1 MLDAMRNRAGG
12 WVAKVF
18 IILLAGSF
26 AVWGVAD
33 VFTSRQDDVLVTV
46 GDVEIT
52 AEDYRNVFNRQLR
65 QLSRQLG
72 RSITPDMARDMGLD
86 RQILNQLIND
96 AAFAAQASELGL
108 AVPNQAVASRIASD
122 PAFQNSQGEFD
133 PQDFR
138 QRLMLSGVSEGE
150 FVADQRRLMLTGA
163 ISDALDSGIKP
174 PRPLVEALWQ
184 YRSERRDAQF
194 FEVDPSDVAV
204 PEPLDS
210 ELREFY
216 EENPSLFEVPERRH
230 IAIIHA
236 DPVEIGQRI
245 EISEDALEAAYERR
259 KVEFG
264 TPERRV
270 IQMIPFADTE
280 EAGAALERIRGGA
293 QFLDIASEK
302 GLSEDAAS
310 LGELTREELPDPT
323 FAEAAFALDEG
334 EVSEPVEGRLST
346 ALLRVTHII
355 PADQKPLSEVRDEL
369 TRLLQTERGREEVL
383 DLYDEIE
390 DGRAGGQS
398 FEDIAAN
405 LDLPLRTLEV
415 DRSGVDA
422 EGQTVDLPASEEV
435 LRTAFDLDVGL
446 EADPVSTPEDG
457 FVWIDLRDITPAS
470 VKPFDQARDEAL
482 AAWKRRETSEAVL
495 EKARELKGQAEAG
508 TPLEDLARQ
517 VGAGVQTVN
526 DISRGSQQENF
537 GRDAVEALFA
547 APADGH
553 AVALARGGESAK
565 VIKSSPV
572 PAQAFDPNSAEATRI
587 ATAVRTGLSDDLAEQ
602 YTSALQSSLEVQLNE
617 ELWQRISTGRI

>member
-1 MLDAMRNRAGG
+1 MLDAMRSRAGG
-12 WVAKVF
+12 WVAKIF

-52 AEDYRNVFNRQLR
+52 AEQYRNVFNRQLR
-65 QLSRQLG
+65 QLSRQVG

-108 AVPNQAVASRIASD
+108 AVPNEAVASRIASD

-138 QRLMLSGVSEGE
+138 NRLMLSGISEGE

-174 PRPLVEALWQ
+174 PRPLVEALWHHG
-184 YRSERRDAQF
+184 SERRDAQF
-194 FEVDPSDVAV
+194 FEVDPSDVTV
-204 PEPLDS
+204 PGPSDS

-216 EENPSLFEVPERRH
+216 DENPSLFEVPERRQ

-245 EISEDALEAAYERR
+245 EISDDALEAAYERR
-259 KVEFG
+259 RSEFG
-264 TPERRV
+264 TPERRA

-280 EAGAALERIRGGA
+280 EAAAALERIRGGA
-293 QFLDIASEK
+293 PFLDIAREK
-302 GLSEDAAS
+302 DLSEDAAT
-310 LGELTREELPDPT
+310 LGELTREELPDPA
-323 FAEAAFALDEG
+323 FAEAAFALGEG

-346 ALLRVTHII
+346 ALLRVTDII

-369 TRLLQTERGREEVL
+369 TRQLQAERGREEVL
-383 DLYDEIE
+383 DLYAEIE

-398 FEDIAAN
+398 FEDIAAS
-405 LDLPLRTLEV
+405 LDLPLRTIEV

-422 EGQTVDLPASEEV
+422 EGNTVELPASEEV

-457 FVWIDLRDITPAS
+457 FVWIDVRAITPAT
-470 VKPFDQARDEAL
+470 VKPFDEARDEAL
-482 AAWKRRETSEAVL
+482 AAWTRRKTSEAVL
-495 EKARELKGQAEAG
+495 ERARELKQQAESG
-508 TPLEDLARQ
+508 TPLDDLARQ
-517 VGAGVQTVN
+517 VGASVQTVN
-526 DISRGSQQENF
+526 DLSRGSQQENF

-547 APADGH
+547 APADGY
-553 AVALARGGESAK
+553 AVALARGGESAR
-565 VIKSSPV
+565 VIKSTPV
-572 PAQAFDPNSAEATRI
+572 PAQGFDPGSAEATQI
-587 ATAVRTGLSDDLAEQ
+587 ATAVETGLGDDLAVQ